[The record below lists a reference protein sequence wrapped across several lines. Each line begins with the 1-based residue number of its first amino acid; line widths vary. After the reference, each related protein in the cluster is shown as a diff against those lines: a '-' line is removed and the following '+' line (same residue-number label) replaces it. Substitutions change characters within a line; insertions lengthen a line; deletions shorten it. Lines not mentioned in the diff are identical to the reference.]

1 MMEEHNGLPVQGYR
15 SQSTSNVDLVNKNK
29 VKEEEILRTIDELKE
44 NTEVDQRWLAIAKT
58 QLEQGFMALNR
69 SIFKPTRIDL

>member
-29 VKEEEILRTIDELKE
+29 VKEEEILRAIDELKE